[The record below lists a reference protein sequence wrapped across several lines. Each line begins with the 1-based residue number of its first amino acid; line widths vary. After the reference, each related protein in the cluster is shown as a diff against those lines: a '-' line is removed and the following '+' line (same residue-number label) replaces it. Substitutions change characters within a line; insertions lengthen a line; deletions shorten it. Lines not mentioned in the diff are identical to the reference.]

1 MEPRAPTDRRQT
13 EEGVLLLLREL
24 SAELGGGLP
33 PAAIS
38 LDDRLERDLGLS
50 SLERVELLLR
60 VQARFGVELPDAV
73 LAEAE
78 RGHDLVAALLG
89 VTCTRAPEPAAER
102 VARAVGRA
110 APESART
117 LVDALRAQVE
127 ATPERTHI
135 VLREPDKRERAIT
148 YGELWERSVAV
159 AAGLRERGVERGATV
174 ALMLRTEEGFF
185 SSFFGTLLAGGIPVP
200 LYPPVRA
207 DRIEDFARRQA
218 AILRNAGARVLVTF
232 AEAERAARLLRG
244 SVPEL
249 RAVLPMDRLA
259 VEGAAAPPA
268 LHLTAEDPALI
279 QYTSGSTGDPKGVLL
294 THANV
299 LANLRAISSAIEITA
314 DDVGVSWLPL
324 YHDMGLIACWLGA
337 IYFGIPIVLLSPLS
351 FLARPV
357 RWLRAIQDHG
367 ATLSA
372 APNFAFDLCARRIA
386 DGELG
391 GLDLRS
397 WRVAFNGSEAV
408 SPDTIERFVRRFEPY
423 GFRREAMCPVY
434 GLAEASVDLT
444 VSPIG
449 RGARVESLARAP
461 FERSR
466 QIHPADPDE
475 QAPLR
480 FVSCGRPLPGHDV
493 RIVDAAG
500 RPLPE
505 RVEGGIQF
513 RGPSVTPGYFRNSE
527 ATRAVVRDG
536 WMDSGD
542 LGYWSAGELVVT
554 GRRKDLVIQAG
565 RNVYPQEVEEI
576 AAEVPRI
583 RRGCVAAFGVPDPRI
598 GTERLV
604 VVAETRETDPGRRE
618 QLRSAVVDRVAGV
631 LGNPP
636 DRVVI
641 TGPGTILKTP
651 SGKIRRHATREALR
665 RGELER
671 PRPSAR
677 AQYVRLLARA
687 LRARAAAAGEVASR
701 ALFTGWLG
709 LLLLL
714 TLPPLWL
721 AVAAIPRG
729 RRADRLV
736 RRWARA
742 ILAVSGCRLTVD
754 GAANLDG
761 LGAAVLVANH
771 ASYVDSVVLMAALPV
786 EFRFVAKRRL
796 LRYPVI
802 GTVIERA
809 GHLPVEK
816 ADLPRRLAGADEMT
830 RTLREGR
837 SLLVFPEGTFLAEP
851 MLLPFRLGAFRAA
864 VFSGRPVLPVA
875 IRGTRGVLPAY
886 ARLARRGPI
895 HVEIRTPL
903 WPRADGWREMVRL
916 RDRAREEIARAA
928 GQPTG
933 AVDALPG
940 QPRASRSS
948 R

>member
-1 MEPRAPTDRRQT
+1 MTAAAATEPRAPTDRGRA
-13 EEGVLLLLREL
+13 EEGVLDLLREL
-24 SAELGGGLP
+24 SAEVGGAGL

-60 VQARFGVELPDAV
+60 VQKRFGVELPDAV

-78 RGHDLVAALLG
+78 RGHDLVAALLTATPPRG
-89 VTCTRAPEPAAER
+89 SAPSAAAVAR
-102 VARAVGRA
+102 VAGRA
-110 APESART
+110 APASAAT
-117 LVDALRAQVE
+117 LLDALRAQVE

-135 VLREPDKRERAIT
+135 VLREHEGRERAIT
-148 YGELWERSVAV
+148 YRELWERSVAV
-159 AAGLRERGVERGATV
+159 AAGLRARGVERGATV
-174 ALMLRTEEGFF
+174 ALMRRTEEGFF

-207 DRIEDFARRQA
+207 DRIEEFARRQA
-218 AILRNAGARVLVTF
+218 AILRNAGAHLLVTF
-232 AEAERAARLLRG
+232 AAAERAARLLRG
-244 SVPEL
+244 SAPEL
-249 RAVLPMDRLA
+249 RAVVPVDRIA
-259 VEGAAAPPA
+259 VEGAPAPPLPRPSA
-268 LHLTAEDPALI
+268 DDPALI

-299 LANLRAISSAIEITA
+299 LANLRAISRAIAVTA

-324 YHDMGLIACWLGA
+324 YHDMGLIACWLGS
-337 IYFGIPIVLLSPLS
+337 IYFGIPIVLLPPLS

-357 RWLRAIQDHG
+357 RWLRAIHDHR

-372 APNFAFDLCARRIA
+372 APNFAFDLCARKVT
-386 DGELG
+386 DEELD

-408 SPDTIERFVRRFEPY
+408 SPETIERFVRRFEPY

-449 RGARVESLARAP
+449 RGARVEALARAP

-466 QIHPADPDE
+466 QIRPAAPDE
-475 QAPLR
+475 AAPLR
-480 FVSCGRPLPGHDV
+480 FVACGRPLPGHDV
-493 RIVDAAG
+493 RIVDEAG
-500 RPLPE
+500 RVVAE

-513 RGPSVTPGYFRNSE
+513 RGPSVTPGYFRNPE
-527 ATRAVVRDG
+527 ATRAVVHDG

-542 LGYWSAGELVVT
+542 LGYWNAGELVVT

-604 VVAETRETDPGRRE
+604 VVAETRETDPARRE
-618 QLRSAVVDRVAGV
+618 TLRAAVVDRVAGV

-641 TGPGTILKTP
+641 TGPGTVLKTP
-651 SGKIRRHATREALR
+651 SGKIRRHATREALL

-671 PRPSAR
+671 PRPSVR
-677 AQYVRLLARA
+677 SQYARLLARA
-687 LRARAAAAGEVASR
+687 LRAQATRAGDVASR

-709 LLLLL
+709 VLLLL

-721 AVAAIPRG
+721 AVAAMPRG
-729 RRADRLV
+729 RRPDRLV
-736 RRWARA
+736 RRWARG
-742 ILAVSGCRLTVD
+742 IVGLSGCRLSVE
-754 GAANLDG
+754 GAANLQG

-809 GHLPVEK
+809 GHLPVDKE
-816 ADLPRRLAGADEMT
+816 DLAHRLAGADEIA
-830 RTLREGR
+830 RALRDGR
-837 SLLVFPEGTFLAEP
+837 SLLVFPEGTFLAAP
-851 MLLPFRLGAFRAA
+851 TLLPFRLGAFRAA
-864 VFSGRPVLPVA
+864 AFSGRPVVPVA
-875 IRGTRGVLPAY
+875 IRGTRAVLPAS
-886 ARLARRGPI
+886 ARLARRRPI
-895 HVEIRTPL
+895 QVVVGAPL
-903 WPRADGWREMVRL
+903 WPRGQGWREMVRL
-916 RDRAREEIARAA
+916 RDRSRSPIA
-928 GQPTG
+928 
-933 AVDALPG
+933 AVAEAPG
-940 QPRASRSS
+940 QSRANRASR
-948 R
+948 

>member
-1 MEPRAPTDRRQT
+1 MTAAVAEPRAPAGRRQV
-13 EEGVLLLLREL
+13 EEGVLELLREL
-24 SAELGGGLP
+24 SAEVGGGGP
-33 PAAIS
+33 PAAVS
-38 LDDRLERDLGLS
+38 LDDRLEGDLGLS

-60 VQARFGVELPDAV
+60 VHGRFGVELPDAV

-78 RGHDLVAALLG
+78 RGHDLVAALLAASP
-89 VTCTRAPEPAAER
+89 TPPTEPPAAP
-102 VARAVGRA
+102 VARTAGRA
-110 APESART
+110 APESAVT

-135 VLREPDKRERAIT
+135 VLREHEGRERAIT
-148 YGELWERSVAV
+148 YRELWERSVAV

-185 SSFFGTLLAGGIPVP
+185 PSFFGTLLAGGVPVP

-207 DRIEDFARRQA
+207 DRIEEFARRQA

-232 AEAERAARLLRG
+232 AEAERVARLLRG
-244 SVPEL
+244 RAPEL
-249 RAVLPMDRLA
+249 RTVIPVDRLA
-259 VEGAAAPPA
+259 AEGAAAPPA
-268 LHLTAEDPALI
+268 PRPSGDDPALI

-299 LANLRAISSAIEITA
+299 LANLRAISRAIAVTP

-324 YHDMGLIACWLGA
+324 YHDMGLIACWLGS
-337 IYFGIPIVLLSPLS
+337 ICFGIPIVLLPPLS

-357 RWLRAIQDHG
+357 RWLRAIHDHR

-372 APNFAFDLCARRIA
+372 APNFAFDLCARKIA
-386 DGELG
+386 DDELT
-391 GLDLRS
+391 GLDLGS

-408 SPDTIERFVRRFEPY
+408 SPDTIDRFVRRFEPY

-449 RGARVESLARAP
+449 RGARVETLARAP

-466 QIHPADPDE
+466 EIRPAAADE
-475 QAPLR
+475 AAPLR
-480 FVSCGRPLPGHDV
+480 FVACGRPLPGHDV
-493 RIVDAAG
+493 RIVASSG
-500 RPLPE
+500 RPVPE

-513 RGPSVTPGYFRNSE
+513 RGPSVTPGYFRNPE
-527 ATRAVVRDG
+527 ATRAVVHDG

-554 GRRKDLVIQAG
+554 SRRKDVVIQAG
-565 RNVYPQEVEEI
+565 RNVYPQEAEEI
-576 AAEVPRI
+576 AAEVPGI
-583 RRGCVAAFGVPDPRI
+583 RRGCVAVFGVPDPRI

-604 VVAETRETDPGRRE
+604 VVAETRETDPARRE
-618 QLRSAVVDRVAGV
+618 QLRAAVVDRVAGA

-641 TGPGTILKTP
+641 CGPGTVLKTP
-651 SGKIRRHATREALR
+651 SGKIRRHATREALL

-671 PRPSAR
+671 TRASAR
-677 AQYVRLLARA
+677 WQYARLLTGA
-687 LRARAAAAGEVASR
+687 LRARAASVRDVAAR
-701 ALFTGWLG
+701 ALFTGWLAV
-709 LLLLL
+709 LLLL

-721 AVAAIPRG
+721 AVAAMPRG
-729 RRADRLV
+729 RRPDRLV

-742 ILAVSGCRLTVD
+742 IVALSGCGLSVD
-754 GAANLDG
+754 GAANLEG

-802 GTVIERA
+802 GTLIERA

-816 ADLPRRLAGADEMT
+816 ADVARRLAGADEIT
-830 RTLREGR
+830 RALREGR

-851 MLLPFRLGAFRAA
+851 TLLPFRLGAFRAA
-864 VFSGRPVLPVA
+864 VFSRRPVVPVA
-875 IRGTRGVLPAY
+875 IRGTRVVLPAY

-895 HVEIRTPL
+895 QVVVGAPL
-903 WPRADGWREMVRL
+903 WPQGEGWREMVRL
-916 RDRAREEIARAA
+916 RDRSRSQIA
-928 GQPTG
+928 
-933 AVDALPG
+933 ALAEAPG
-940 QPRASRSS
+940 QSRGSHSS
-948 R
+948 G